1 MKYSGRWEIM
11 NRQIILKRIKNRS
24 NQFNTEYEKI
34 KKKIHN
40 SINNLVNLLKKD
52 LNTSEEL
59 NTGELLLRINEINSR
74 RQEKIKDLKDLIE
87 QIKEFTETD
96 VSDIYDLT
104 YYYKLH
110 HLIIRKTEYLLNYKR
125 KWK

>member
-1 MKYSGRWEIM
+1 M
-11 NRQIILKRIKNRS
+11 NRQIILERLKNRS

-34 KKKIHN
+34 KKKIHG

-52 LNTSEEL
+52 LNSKEEL
-59 NTGELLLRINEINSR
+59 NTGKLLLKLNEINSR
-74 RQEKIKDLKDLIE
+74 RQEKIIDLKDLIE